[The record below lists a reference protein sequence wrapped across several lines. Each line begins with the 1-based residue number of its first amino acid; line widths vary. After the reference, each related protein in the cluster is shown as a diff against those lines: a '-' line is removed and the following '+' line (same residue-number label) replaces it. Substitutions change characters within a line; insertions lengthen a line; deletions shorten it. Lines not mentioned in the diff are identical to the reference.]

1 MYRVLSISLTLLL
14 SKDASNPIT
23 LLGIYMAWGGLNGGE
38 ILIQQART
46 CMTFYILHFT
56 HIALPSSSRVSLM
69 GCLLIKTK
77 YVNDLEKFYI
87 SALFEDKIMNIEI
100 LI

>member
-1 MYRVLSISLTLLL
+1 MGWSRWRGNIDSAYEELH
-14 SKDASNPIT
+14 D
-23 LLGIYMAWGGLNGGE
+23 
-38 ILIQQART
+38 ILYF
-46 CMTFYILHFT
+46 TFYVPL
-56 HIALPSSSRVSLM
+56 SSRVSLM

-87 SALFEDKIMNIEI
+87 SALFEDKMMNIKM